1 MKIKPRYFF
10 AVLVQLALL
19 SFAVTQASTMA
30 TVICMVI
37 VAAIPWLVF
46 PRGTV
51 PVELNAARSQ
61 QSAEKHSAALP
72 KEMTPLMATIT
83 QQLNEPLDHQ
93 RSVVDESVV
102 TLNESYFEL
111 QRLAEEQNEVTAQLV
126 ENLLG
131 QNGSDSDIGQVLP
144 KTEAIIRNFVDTLVK
159 VSEKSI
165 SAVHSIHDMSDKL
178 DAVFKLLT
186 QVRSLSEQ
194 TNLLALNAAIEAA
207 RAGEAGRGFAV
218 VAQEVRNLSHKAEEL
233 NDQIEQEINV
243 AQKTVEEANQ
253 TVGEMASIDMT
264 DAIESK
270 DKVDEMLRGVHNVN
284 LAIEQEIQKIRHS
297 GERIHVQVDNGVR
310 ALQFADIIVQQGDY
324 AKQTVDYLNQLSALC
339 AEWHRGHLDADG
351 FAEAVTELFERLHH
365 RDAPAAS
372 QSSIEEG
379 EVELF

>member
-10 AVLVQLALL
+10 AVVIQLLLL
-19 SFAVTQASTMA
+19 SFAVSQVSTMA

-51 PVELNAARSQ
+51 PVELNTAYTQQKAAPN
-61 QSAEKHSAALP
+61 SATLP
-72 KEMTPLMATIT
+72 NDMTPLLATIA
-83 QQLNEPLDHQ
+83 QQLNEPLAHQ

-144 KTEAIIRNFVDTLVK
+144 KTEAIIRNFVDTLVQ

-178 DAVFKLLT
+178 GTVFKLLS

-270 DKVDEMLRGVHNVN
+270 EKVDEMLRGVQHANM
-284 LAIEQEIQKIRHS
+284 AIEQEIQKIRHS
-297 GERIHVQVDNGVR
+297 GERIHQQVDNGVR

-324 AKQTVDYLNQLSALC
+324 AKQTVDYLEQLSGLC
-339 AEWHRGHLDADG
+339 EDWHRGQLDAQS
-351 FAEAVTELFERLHH
+351 FAEAVVALFESLQQ